1 MGTRRVDEC
10 DIFKTLQ
17 PKGLR
22 EIEVVVRERI
32 EGVFAGMPKE
42 PEIKELWTDTV
53 AVGNRGAARV
63 LRIAKNATKPY
74 ARQPKAEEE
83 PGDEG

>member
-1 MGTRRVDEC
+1 MGTRRVKVC
-10 DIFKTLQ
+10 DVFDTLQ

-32 EGVFAGMPKE
+32 EGVFAGIPKE

-53 AVGNRGAARV
+53 AVGDRGAVRV
-63 LRIAKNATKPY
+63 IRIAKSATTPY
-74 ARQPKAEEE
+74 VRKPKAEKGA
-83 PGDEG
+83 GDV